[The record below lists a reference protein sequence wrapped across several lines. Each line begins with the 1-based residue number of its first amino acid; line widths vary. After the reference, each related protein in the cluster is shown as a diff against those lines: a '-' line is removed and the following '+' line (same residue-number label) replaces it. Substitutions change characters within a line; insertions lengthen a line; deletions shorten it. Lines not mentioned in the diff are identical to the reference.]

1 MMNRTDTKIKRRVQK
16 RSADRR
22 KALIIRKM
30 TFACMTGI
38 FVLVFA
44 LSVFSLSAK
53 ANSTADASEYKYYT
67 SHLIEPGESLWSIA
81 ESNMD
86 TVHYDSVQDYMDEI
100 RSING
105 ISGDKIQSGYYLL
118 IPYFSEEAKGCAAN

>member
-1 MMNRTDTKIKRRVQK
+1 MMNRRKIMITGTEQK
-16 RSADRR
+16 RNAAPK
-22 KALIIRKM
+22 KALIHKM
-30 TFACMTGI
+30 TFLCMTGI
-38 FVLVFA
+38 FVLILT
-44 LSVFSLSAK
+44 LSVFSLSVK
-53 ANSTADASEYKYYT
+53 ANSNTGANEYKYYT

-86 TVHYDSVQDYMDEI
+86 SVHYDSIQEYVDEI

-118 IPYFSEEAKGCAAN
+118 IPYFSQEIN

>member
-1 MMNRTDTKIKRRVQK
+1 MMNRRAAIIKGNEQKRRT
-16 RSADRR
+16 AR
-22 KALIIRKM
+22 KKAFIHKM

-38 FVLVFA
+38 FVLVLT

-53 ANSTADASEYKYYT
+53 ANSTTGANEYKYYT

-86 TVHYDSVQDYMDEI
+86 TVHYDSIQDYVDEI
-100 RSING
+100 ISING

-118 IPYFSEEAKGCAAN
+118 IPYFSEEIK